1 MKSPKVV
8 IIDYDVGNLLSVKRA
23 FDYFSISAKITS
35 DQKEIFSSS
44 HVVFPGVG
52 AFGAA
57 MEKIKKKGLID
68 IINRVSDKG
77 TPLLGICLGMQL
89 IFEKSYEFEENN
101 GLGLISGEVK
111 EIPKTDNS
119 GDKLKIP
126 HIGWNSLNQTNNEKD
141 WSQTVLKENNPG
153 DSFYFVHSYMAIPS
167 SSSNLLASCNYGG
180 HSIPAVVQKE
190 NIVGCQ
196 FHPEKSGKNGLKIL
210 KNFILQK
217 Q

>member
-111 EIPKTDNS
+111 EIPKTLDSINIRFVYTLPS
-119 GDKLKIP
+119 NFL
-126 HIGWNSLNQTNNEKD
+126 
-141 WSQTVLKENNPG
+141 TVPTIFRIFL
-153 DSFYFVHSYMAIPS
+153 S
-167 SSSNLLASCNYGG
+167 S
-180 HSIPAVVQKE
+180 PT
-190 NIVGCQ
+190 
-196 FHPEKSGKNGLKIL
+196 IL
-210 KNFILQK
+210 
-217 Q
+217 